1 MILITKNNIIVNVD
15 TITTMGIAVGEDNT
29 ILINTQRLSFET
41 YDEMID
47 VFNQIETYMIN
58 SSGGLLVDLRSED
71 ENKRWNHRTNRKAN
85 TKEIR
90 VGIFKTYWAS

>member
-71 ENKRWNHRTNRKAN
+71 ENKR
-85 TKEIR
+85 
-90 VGIFKTYWAS
+90 